1 VASVGIAETMSDS
14 LADFAWTMI
23 VENLDV
29 SRELV
34 ADIGGLIV
42 EALPQ

>member
-23 VENLDV
+23 VDNLAV